1 MLVFFVM
8 DLCLFVCVRVNLRK
22 FYPSLAL
29 AHCIFSSSRVVIGYS
44 SGDKLAVQAS
54 GDGGIGELVPHL
66 NDNEC
71 QYAYVRVTTGDQ
83 ESKRAK
89 FVFISWTGSSAGIMR
104 KAKVSVHK
112 ANVKSV
118 FRDFAVELQ
127 AADTDDLDES
137 KVIATVVKAGGANYM
152 GQSS

>member
-1 MLVFFVM
+1 ML
-8 DLCLFVCVRVNLRK
+8 
-22 FYPSLAL
+22 
-29 AHCIFSSSRVVIGYS
+29 GYT
-44 SGDKLAVQAS
+44 SGDKLGVQAS
-54 GDGGIGELVPHL
+54 GEGGISELVPHL
-66 NDNEC
+66 KDNEC
-71 QYAYVRVTTGDQ
+71 QYAYVRITTGDQ

-89 FVFISWTGSSAGIMR
+89 FVFISWTGESAGIMR

-127 AADTDDLDES
+127 AADADDLEES
-137 KVIATVVKAGGANYM
+137 KVHAIVVKAGGANYM

>member
-1 MLVFFVM
+1 
-8 DLCLFVCVRVNLRK
+8 
-22 FYPSLAL
+22 
-29 AHCIFSSSRVVIGYS
+29 
-44 SGDKLAVQAS
+44 
-54 GDGGIGELVPHL
+54 
-66 NDNEC
+66 
-71 QYAYVRVTTGDQ
+71 
-83 ESKRAK
+83 
-89 FVFISWTGSSAGIMR
+89 VFISWTGSSAGIMR

>member
-1 MLVFFVM
+1 MADVS
-8 DLCLFVCVRVNLRK
+8 DPAIASAYADIRSDSHPTNW
-22 FYPSLAL
+22 
-29 AHCIFSSSRVVIGYS
+29 VVIGYS
-44 SGDKLAVQAS
+44 SGDKLHVEATGEGS
-54 GDGGIGELVPHL
+54 IGELASHFQ
-66 NDNEC
+66 DNAC

-89 FVFISWTGSSAGIMR
+89 FVFISWTGPSAGVMR

-127 AADTDDLDES
+127 AAEADDLEES

-152 GQSS
+152 GQTTVN